1 MLLGVNILC
10 KLHTQGTSC
19 AYAHMC
25 NLPRQSTW
33 LSACSQRG
41 PDLTEATPLLV
52 MLFMWLSIAVSGAIF
67 HYLCAFP
74 WETGS
79 LFLNKDNNVHLL
91 LLHFSRVQLFV
102 TPETVPCQA
111 PLSMGILQARIL
123 EWVAMPS
130 SRGSS
135 QPRD

>member
-91 LLHFSRVQLFV
+91 LHFSLPHPFWTPWGLLF
-102 TPETVPCQA
+102 
-111 PLSMGILQARIL
+111 
-123 EWVAMPS
+123 
-130 SRGSS
+130 
-135 QPRD
+135 